1 MTRDRHFLDEK
12 FDEMENMA
20 AQPSY
25 INGNVETIGLVRFKE
40 RYVGTV
46 GLGRYME
53 VIVAT
58 VGLAHFVEEK
68 LEVIRLLCNILVLKV
83 IVLEFFME
91 VNHIIVFVFDQI
103 FGMEIYLDIF
113 METLRYQKVG
123 VKLRY
128 QKVREGIRYQK
139 IGGRRRLWKYTIWM
153 MMEKKGKPL
162 WGERRS
168 LTSRTSSN
176 FLVYMLIELYMA
188 SWPFAPCRRDPCPK
202 FRECQTVGRI
212 PFSRVSSTAIRALI
226 LPSWRAPKFKRSQRG
241 G

>member
-1 MTRDRHFLDEK
+1 MRDRHCPDEK

-20 AQPSY
+20 AQPNY
-25 INGNVETIGLVRFKE
+25 INGNVETIGLVRFKK

-83 IVLEFFME
+83 IVLEFFTE
-91 VNHIIVFVFDQI
+91 VHYIIVFVFDQI

-113 METLRYQKVG
+113 MGTLRYQRVG

-128 QKVREGIRYQK
+128 QKVVKKLRYQ
-139 IGGRRRLWKYTIWM
+139 RVR
-153 MMEKKGKPL
+153 E
-162 WGERRS
+162 
-168 LTSRTSSN
+168 
-176 FLVYMLIELYMA
+176 ELRY
-188 SWPFAPCRRDPCPK
+188 
-202 FRECQTVGRI
+202 Q
-212 PFSRVSSTAIRALI
+212 RVE
-226 LPSWRAPKFKRSQRG
+226 G
-241 G
+241 